1 MTFDHRKTFAF
12 AFVVLALAVLSGTA
26 SAEWTGVGK
35 GNSSF
40 NLYADPSTIDREADL
55 VRMSDLA
62 DFKLPRVAG
71 GLNYLSIKSRH
82 EYNCRDRKS
91 RILSFTW
98 YSKNMGNGVAV
109 HTDDEPFEW
118 ESVQAN
124 TTSEALWK
132 LACGGG

>member
-1 MTFDHRKTFAF
+1 MRPQVLL
-12 AFVVLALAVLSGTA
+12 VVLAVVSATA
-26 SAEWTGVGK
+26 SADWTKVGT
-35 GNSSF
+35 GNSDF
-40 NLYADPSTIDREADL
+40 TLYSDPSTIDREADL

-62 DFKLPRVAG
+62 DFKLPRLAG
-71 GLNYLSIKSRH
+71 GLSYFSIKTRH
-82 EYNCRDRKS
+82 EYKCKERKA

-132 LACGGG
+132 IVCGGQ